1 MSNQEPSIDPAASGA
16 NEPASAEGSEAKT
29 IEGQA
34 ASGDTAKTFPLAIYK
49 PQVQYRFIQ
58 LAASVAIAAAL
69 GGLIGAVSAY
79 GLATP
84 KTDSAE
90 PARHLEAALARVTKD
105 VAALKTSIESSNR
118 ATASQ
123 IARIGERFDRS
134 ERAQTEPTAK
144 IAALSDSLARIEKRL
159 ANPPAPARAEAPDIT
174 GSIPERAAAVAKD
187 QSKPPIVEGWVL
199 RDVQRGRALVE
210 HRDTLYMI
218 SRGADLP
225 GVGRVEDITR
235 KNGRWVVVTAKG
247 LIVSMR

>member
-1 MSNQEPSIDPAASGA
+1 MSNQEPSTDSTASGA
-16 NEPASAEGSEAKT
+16 NKPASEGGEAQT

-34 ASGDTAKTFPLAIYK
+34 TSSDSGQTFPLVIYK

-79 GLATP
+79 GFAKP
-84 KTDSAE
+84 KTDPAE
-90 PARHLEAALARVTKD
+90 PTHNLEAALARVTKD

-118 ATASQ
+118 TTASQ
-123 IARIGERFDRS
+123 IAKLGDRFDRG
-134 ERAQTEPTAK
+134 ERAQADPAAK
-144 IAALSDSLARIEKRL
+144 IAALNESLARIEKRL
-159 ANPPAPARAEAPDIT
+159 ANPPAPAKTEAAADIT
-174 GSIPERAAAVAKD
+174 GSIPDRTAIAKD

-210 HRDTLYMI
+210 HRDTLYLI

-225 GVGRVEDITR
+225 GVGRVENITR
-235 KNGRWVVVTAKG
+235 QNGRWVVVTAKG